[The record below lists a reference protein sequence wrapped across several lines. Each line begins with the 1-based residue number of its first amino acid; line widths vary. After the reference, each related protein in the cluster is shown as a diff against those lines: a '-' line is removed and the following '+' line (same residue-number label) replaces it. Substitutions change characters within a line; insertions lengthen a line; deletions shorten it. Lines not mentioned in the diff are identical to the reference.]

1 MAVCHK
7 LSISEHPEGLMA
19 EIKTQYYAPVE
30 ARPATLLIIDKQNKP
45 FMWSLQGDTTLGRHY
60 PESTCDIR
68 VDSAITGRRQGE
80 FIYDDSDDSYYYI
93 DNNSTNGT
101 FINGEKLEPFNERG
115 TKAFKLSDGDII
127 RIDRSKLNVP
137 HPESVLIIFS
147 RSFEMNENWELRNIA
162 NLNRITIGRDAQN
175 TIALNNLMVSREH
188 AVIERTEEGL
198 VLSDLDSQNG
208 MWLNM
213 RAVEESVLI
222 YNHDVLRITNNV
234 LIILGDTILYNNPKS
249 ADEKTGSLSVEIRRK
264 TVNFGRKTIIKDIS
278 FDANS
283 KDFVLILG
291 GSGAGKTTLINAILG
306 DGKADGR
313 VILEGQDLYSNF
325 KSLKS
330 QIGLV
335 PQFINLRL
343 NDKVQQT
350 LMDVADI
357 KLDKRFY
364 SKEDKLR
371 RIDEILDRLG
381 ITNLRDH
388 LIRQLSGGQKKKVSV
403 AVQLLGF
410 QKVFICDE
418 PDSGLD
424 AASRMQQMEIL
435 KEISNN
441 GKIVMIISHEPD
453 DAMNKQTG
461 EYYFTKVLVIA
472 KSAKEGCGKL
482 AFFGTPDEAM
492 AHFGVD
498 CLQDIMVE
506 INPPHEGGKGM
517 ADHYIDKFT
526 NNHRRA

>member
-1 MAVCHK
+1 
-7 LSISEHPEGLMA
+7 MA
-19 EIKTQYYAPVE
+19 EIKTQYYAPVA
-30 ARPATLLIIDKQNKP
+30 ARPATLLIIDKNNTP
-45 FMWSLQGDTTLGRHY
+45 IMWALQGDTTLGRVY

-80 FIYDDSDDSYYYI
+80 FVYDDSDDSYYYI

-101 FINGEKLEPFNERG
+101 FINGIKLEPFNERG
-115 TKAFKLSDGDII
+115 SRAWKLRDGDII

-137 HPESVLIIFS
+137 HPEAVLMIFS
-147 RSFEMNENWELRNIA
+147 RSFEMNENWETKNIA
-162 NLNRITIGRDAQN
+162 NLQRITIGRDSTN

-188 AVIERTEEGL
+188 AVIERTPQGT
-198 VLSDLDSQNG
+198 VVFDLGSQNG
-208 MWLNM
+208 MWLNS
-213 RAVEESVLI
+213 RAVEGNSFI

-234 LIILGDTILYNNPKS
+234 LILLGDTILYNNPKGS
-249 ADEKTGSLSVEIRRK
+249 EEKSGALSVDIERK
-264 TVNFGRKTIIKDIS
+264 TVNFGKKTIIKDIN
-278 FDANS
+278 FEADS

-306 DGKADGR
+306 DGKAEGR
-313 VILEGQDLYSNF
+313 VILEGQDLYTNF

-364 SKEDKLR
+364 SKEDKLK

-381 ITNLRDH
+381 ITNLRNH

-435 KEISNN
+435 KEIANQ
-441 GKIVMIISHEPD
+441 GKIVMVISHEPD

-461 EYYFTKVLVIA
+461 EYYFTKVLTIA
-472 KSAKEGCGKL
+472 KSAKEGCGML
-482 AFFGTPDEAM
+482 AFYGSPEEAM
-492 AHFGVD
+492 EHFGVS

-526 NNHRRA
+526 KNRGRL

>member
-1 MAVCHK
+1 
-7 LSISEHPEGLMA
+7 MA
-19 EIKTQYYAPVE
+19 EIKTQYYAPVA
-30 ARPATLLIIDKQNKP
+30 ARPATLLIIDKNQKP
-45 FMWSLQGDTTLGRHY
+45 VMWSLQGDTTLGRQY

-80 FIYDDSDDSYYYI
+80 FVYDDSDDSYYYI

-101 FINGEKLEPFNERG
+101 FINGMKLEPFNERG
-115 TKAFKLSDGDII
+115 SRAFKLSDGDII
-127 RIDRSKLNVP
+127 RIDRTLLNDP
-137 HPESVLIIFS
+137 HPEAVLMIFS
-147 RSFEMNENWELRNIA
+147 RSFEMSENWETKSIA
-162 NLNRITIGRDAQN
+162 GLQRITIGRDSHN
-175 TIALNNLMVSREH
+175 TISLNNLMVSREH
-188 AVIERTEEGL
+188 AVIERTPQGM
-198 VLSDLDSQNG
+198 VVTDLQSQNG

-213 RAVEESVLI
+213 RSVEGRNPI
-222 YNHDVLRITNNV
+222 FNHDVLRITNNV
-234 LIILGDTILYNNPKS
+234 LILLGDTLLYNNPKS
-249 ADEKTGSLSVEIRRK
+249 SEEKAGALSVDIQRK
-264 TVNFGRKTIIKDIS
+264 TVNFGKKTIIKGINFESD
-278 FDANS
+278 S

-306 DGKADGR
+306 DGKAEGR
-313 VILEGQDLYSNF
+313 VILEGQDLYTNF

-357 KLDKRFY
+357 KLDKRYY
-364 SKEDKLR
+364 SKEDKLK

-381 ITNLRDH
+381 ITNLRNH

-435 KEISNN
+435 KEIANQ
-441 GKIVMIISHEPD
+441 GKIVMVISHEPD

-472 KSAKEGCGKL
+472 KSQKEGCGML
-482 AFFGTPDEAM
+482 AFYGSPEEAM
-492 AHFGVD
+492 AHFGVT

-526 NNHRRA
+526 QNHRRA